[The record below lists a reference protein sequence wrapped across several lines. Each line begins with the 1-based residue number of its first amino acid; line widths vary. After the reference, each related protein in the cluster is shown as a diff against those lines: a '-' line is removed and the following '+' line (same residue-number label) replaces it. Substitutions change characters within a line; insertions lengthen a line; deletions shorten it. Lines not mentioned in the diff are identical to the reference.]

1 VATLSREGL
10 LQSRSSVYVAVAAA
24 ALVAAGIVVGLTLD
38 TRTTPHQP
46 KAATGKPPVPRGLPG
61 EVGRQIESAF
71 RNWPHGSISTM
82 QRLGLEYLGGSSP
95 RAREQSAI
103 VQYYRGVA
111 LLWAGYPSDAQTALE
126 KAKLLGRDT
135 IIQGRADNLL
145 HPEYFQPANGPPYPV
160 FIPLTPNKLL
170 QQGSRLQQQGHQVSA
185 ERAFAR
191 AATAQ
196 PGNVEAQVARAV
208 GLFDEDNLTPAFSH
222 LGPLSAKYPKSQVV
236 HYYLGYL
243 LAWTAQGQQAIS
255 QFERTVKLGPGTEVG
270 KAAKKFLEGIA
281 AGGSTG
287 S

>member
-1 VATLSREGL
+1 VVATFSREGL
-10 LQSRSSVYVAVAAA
+10 VQSRSSVYLAVAAA

-46 KAATGKPPVPRGLPG
+46 KAASGKPPVPQGLPG
-61 EVGRQIESAF
+61 EVGSQIESAF
-71 RNWPHGSISTM
+71 RNWPHGSITTM
-82 QRLGLEYLGGSSP
+82 QRLGLQYGGGRTP
-95 RAREQSAI
+95 KAREQSAI

-126 KAKLLGRDT
+126 SAKRLGRNT

-145 HPEYFQPANGPPYPV
+145 HPNYFQPSNGPPYPV
-160 FIPLTPNKLL
+160 FIPLTRNSLL
-170 QQGSRLQQQGHQVSA
+170 EQGSRLQQQGHQISA
-185 ERAFAR
+185 ERMFAR
-191 AATAQ
+191 AATKQ
-196 PGNVEAQVARAV
+196 PGNVEAQVAKAV

-222 LGPLSAKYPKSQVV
+222 LGPLSAKYPRSQVV

-255 QFERTVKLGPGTEVG
+255 QFEKTVKLGPTTEVG

-281 AGGSTG
+281 GGSAG
-287 S
+287 

>member
-1 VATLSREGL
+1 LHSRAYL
-10 LQSRSSVYVAVAAA
+10 YIAVAVA

-46 KAATGKPPVPRGLPG
+46 QAATGKPPVPQGLTG
-61 EVGRQIESAF
+61 TAGKQIETAF

-82 QRLGLEYLGGSSP
+82 QRLGLQYLGGKTP
-95 RAREQSAI
+95 KEREQSAI

-111 LLWAGYPSDAQTALE
+111 LLWAGYPADAQTALE
-126 KAKLLGRDT
+126 KAKSLGRDT

-145 HPEYFQPANGPPYPV
+145 HPEYFQPGQGPPYPV
-160 FIPLTPNKLL
+160 FIPTTNDKLL
-170 QQGSRLQQQGHQVSA
+170 RQGSALQQQGKQASA
-185 ERAFAR
+185 ERVYAR
-191 AATAQ
+191 AARQQ

-208 GLFDEDNLTPAFSH
+208 GLFDEDDLTPAFSN
-222 LGPLSAKYPKSQVV
+222 LGPLTAKFPKSQIV

-255 QFERTVKLGPGTEVG
+255 QFEKTVELGPNTEVG
-270 KAAKKFLEGIA
+270 KAAKQFLQGIA
-281 AGGSTG
+281 SSGKAS